1 MSINKKE
8 EEVTLPREIDYSWI
22 PTWCQQVDMDIRE
35 MLTGQ
40 FRSVKGFSELFP
52 PGRE

>member
-22 PTWCQQVDMDIRE
+22 PAWCQQVDMDIGE
-35 MLTGQ
+35 MLTERFHSGE
-40 FRSVKGFSELFP
+40 GFSE
-52 PGRE
+52 